1 MPVEGGLLAIACEK
15 IAKLDVPAFIKDSE
29 LRFVAVNPAFEA
41 FSGYD
46 RPALLGHDIG
56 TLTGRPEDRAW
67 EDMERRALV
76 FADEQLALCFDGAGQ
91 EHCRVQI
98 ERFVTEDEKLF
109 VFGVFRERPRQS
121 KVRLLKR
128 NRHSASEE
136 SVMEKPLSANDAGPP
151 TPDFC
156 ALLDALTMGVLM
168 LDGDLHIA
176 YVNSIAVD
184 MLASIGFR
192 PRLGD
197 GFMTLVDA
205 IIACEVQDGRIDR
218 QGLVGLAMK
227 GGDGGKA
234 ARIPLGDRVVDIS
247 RNHLSCGNV
256 VLQLTDVTDLQA
268 FERESLLY
276 RTVLENVPE
285 PVFLRDCE
293 RRLIFANAAYE
304 HMLGQ
309 DRTHFYGMTES
320 EMFSKNA
327 EQLCDENTRVLE
339 TGVEIE
345 REQIVTMPNG
355 VAVPLLTS
363 LRRISDGNGHR
374 YIVGTLADISIL
386 KVSERALLEA
396 RAQAEE
402 RYQQFERILR
412 TMPIGVVIW
421 EPDFIIGFAN
431 SKARDIVNWPQNR
444 PINGVSGE
452 DYIRHAYENGWPLVG
467 QGEDLDARIAARCA
481 EIKQLN
487 GTQQYERTL
496 DNGCHV
502 LVSMTALEHGQILVT
517 YTDYTEK
524 HLREREIREAKAR
537 LEDVGTLL
545 KEASQVMT
553 QGLCVVEKNKILYAN
568 DKFAEILNF
577 PAPMVAQGA
586 DWQALYDSL
595 KLREDFG
602 ANSAEL
608 LEDLASRLCI
618 ETSVSGVLKRHDGVW
633 VNLEALVSGEGRW
646 LFVARDI
653 SYEKNREAELTALAS
668 RAEAADKAKSRFL
681 ASMGQEIRTPM
692 SGVLGMAE
700 LLISSD
706 LDARQKTF
714 VDVILKSGRSL
725 LTIINDILDFAK
737 IDDRSLSLR
746 KAPFDPM
753 AAVDDVILLM
763 AGRAAEKDI
772 ELLVRGHSGLKHLVS
787 ADAGR
792 FRQILTKLVDEA
804 IKATEKGHV
813 LVELS
818 EQKESDELLWLTLQ
832 VEDTGRGFT
841 PEQRN
846 VAFSKFSQF
855 EEPPLFHKGG
865 AGLAL
870 SIVGG
875 LVELFGGTIGILS
888 EPGEGAVITVRLP
901 LAIAGEKISE
911 RSALHLQG
919 SRVLALAEN
928 ALSCGILND
937 QLAHWGFD
945 GIALTEPEIAFGVLR
960 EAIVV
965 DQAIEVL
972 VVDVQKANDA
982 AMDFIRR
989 VRLDG
994 LFNRLSILVLMPAN
1008 LSSVHDAFDGMN
1020 VQAQLHKPVADT
1032 LLRNAISD
1040 VLKAARR
1047 ASRQETVPETRPD
1060 TRPALQAPL
1069 QQIASRLP
1077 VPPVQSVMPEIVM
1090 PEIVMIVSGSDTEGD
1105 FFRQTLSA
1113 ARISYEIFA
1122 SQEQAFSLWQQQRPR
1137 VMLIDLTQDDAG
1149 ALEFLR
1155 FLRAEE
1161 ARTPHMPPTAL
1172 IGLASRAVDTEK
1184 SMYLAAGLDDLLV
1197 LPLSSAKLVECIQ
1210 HWSVEH
1216 HPLPQVALS

>member
-46 RPALLGHDIG
+46 RASLLGHDMG
-56 TLTGRPEDRAW
+56 TLTGRPEDCAW

-76 FADEQLALCFDGAGQ
+76 FADEQLALCFDGSGQ

-121 KVRLLKR
+121 KGRLLKR
-128 NRHSASEE
+128 SRHAPP
-136 SVMEKPLSANDAGPP
+136 VDTVPAKLLAANDTMQP
-151 TPDFC
+151 TADFP
-156 ALLDALTMGVLM
+156 ALLDALATGVLL
-168 LDGDLHIA
+168 LDGDLRIA
-176 YVNSIAVD
+176 YFNHVIVD
-184 MLASIGFR
+184 MFAAIGHR
-192 PRLGD
+192 PRAGD
-197 GFMTLVDA
+197 GYLTLVDA
-205 IIACEVQDGRIDR
+205 ILAEKGQGAQIDR
-218 QGLVGLAMK
+218 QGLVDLVMTRDVADKESLA
-227 GGDGGKA
+227 A
-234 ARIPLGDRVVDIS
+234 RRIPLGKRIVDIS
-247 RNHLSCGNV
+247 RKTLPCGNIL
-256 VLQLTDVTDLQA
+256 LQISDVTDLQA
-268 FERESLLY
+268 FEHESLLY
-276 RTVLENVPE
+276 RSVLENVPE
-285 PVFLRDCE
+285 PVFLRDSA

-304 HMLGQ
+304 QMLGE
-309 DRTHFYGMTES
+309 DRTRFYGMTED
-320 EMFSKNA
+320 EMFLENGA
-327 EQLCDENTRVLE
+327 QLRSENDSVLE
-339 TGVEIE
+339 TGMQIE
-345 REQIVTMPNG
+345 REQVITMPNG

-363 LRRISDGNGHR
+363 LHRIEDGDGAR

-386 KVSERALLEA
+386 KVSERALVEA
-396 RAQAEE
+396 RAQAEAL
-402 RYQQFERILR
+402 YQQFERILR

-421 EPDFIIGFAN
+421 DQDLTISFAN
-431 SKARDIVNWPQNR
+431 SKAREIVNWPDDR
-444 PINGVSGE
+444 PINGVSGA
-452 DYIRHAYENGWPLVG
+452 DYIRHAYDNGWPLIAE
-467 QGEDLDARIAARCA
+467 GEDLDARIAARCA

-502 LVSMTALEHGQILVT
+502 LVSMTSLEHGQILVT

-524 HLREREIREAKAR
+524 HLREREIREARAR

-553 QGLCVVEKNKILYAN
+553 QGLCVVAKHKILYAN
-568 DKFAEILNF
+568 DKFAEILDL

-586 DWQALYDSL
+586 DWQALYDASMHN
-595 KLREDFG
+595 G
-602 ANSAEL
+602 AFETELAEL
-608 LEDLASRLCI
+608 LADMTSRLAN
-618 ETSVSGVLKRHDGVW
+618 EKSASGVLKRHDGVW
-633 VNLEALVSGEGRW
+633 VNLEVLVSGEGRW
-646 LFVARDI
+646 LFVVRDI
-653 SYEKNREAELTALAS
+653 SDAKNREAELTALAS
-668 RAEAADKAKSRFL
+668 QAEAADKAKSRFL

-753 AAVDDVILLM
+753 AAVEDVILLM

-772 ELLVRGHSGLKHLVS
+772 ELLVRGHGGIKHLVS

-804 IKATEKGHV
+804 IKATDKGHV

-818 EQKESDELLWLTLQ
+818 EQKESDDLLWLTLQ

-841 PEQRN
+841 PEQRSL
-846 VAFSKFSQF
+846 AFSKFSQF
-855 EEPPLFHKGG
+855 EEPPVFHKGG

-928 ALSCGILND
+928 ALSCSILND
-937 QLAHWGFD
+937 QLAQWGFD
-945 GIALTEPEIAFGVLR
+945 GVALTEPEIAFGVLR

-965 DQAIEVL
+965 DQVIEVL
-972 VVDVQKANDA
+972 VVDVQKAGDA
-982 AMDFIRR
+982 AIDFIRR
-989 VRLDG
+989 VRRDG
-994 LFNRLSILVLMPAN
+994 LFNRLAILALMPGN
-1008 LSSVHDAFDGMN
+1008 LSGLHDELGDMN

-1047 ASRQETVPETRPD
+1047 ALRHETPQEEIVRVKG
-1060 TRPALQAPL
+1060 PL
-1069 QQIASRLP
+1069 HQMASRLLP
-1077 VPPVQSVMPEIVM
+1077 SQPSQT
-1090 PEIVMIVSGSDTEGD
+1090 VMIVNASDVEGD
-1105 FFRQTLSA
+1105 FFRHTLSEA
-1113 ARISYEIFA
+1113 GIGFQLFA

-1149 ALEFLR
+1149 AFEFLS
-1155 FLRAEE
+1155 FVRAEE
-1161 ARTPHMPPTAL
+1161 GRTPHLPPTAL
-1172 IGLASRAVDTEK
+1172 IGLASRAVEND
-1184 SMYLAAGLDDLLV
+1184 SAVYLTAGLDDLLV
-1197 LPLSSAKLVECIQ
+1197 LPLSPAKLLACLQ
-1210 HWSVEH
+1210 HWSAEH
-1216 HPLPQVALS
+1216 HPQPQMALS